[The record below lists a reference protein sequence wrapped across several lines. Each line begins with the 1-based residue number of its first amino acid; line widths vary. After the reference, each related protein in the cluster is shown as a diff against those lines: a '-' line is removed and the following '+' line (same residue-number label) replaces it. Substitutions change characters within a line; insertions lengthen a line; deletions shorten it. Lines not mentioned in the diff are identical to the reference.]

1 MRSKFF
7 DPVPGDWPRPC
18 AARPARHLTFVDP
31 SSKGVWRGGE
41 VLEVEDS
48 MPMRD
53 PMSNQLAFWPG
64 SSELKTSL
72 VVVLATPEYDSSGS
86 DDDDDDDND
95 DDGTRR
101 LYIPKARLYTDAGQ
115 PILHTMYRAFIEAM
129 KDAGKPEELPEIGGY
144 LFAKWFDIEP
154 STAHKVRRKL
164 WKMQYRPPGTEEA
177 S

>member
-1 MRSKFF
+1 
-7 DPVPGDWPRPC
+7 
-18 AARPARHLTFVDP
+18 
-31 SSKGVWRGGE
+31 
-41 VLEVEDS
+41 
-48 MPMRD
+48 
-53 PMSNQLAFWPG
+53 
-64 SSELKTSL
+64 L

-86 DDDDDDDND
+86 D